1 MNIIELKDH
10 KENSQQENI
19 NEYLRRDENIA
30 EIKKIFYNRH
40 SQNYAGKK
48 LRE

>member
-10 KENSQQENI
+10 KENRQQENI

-30 EIKKIFYNRH
+30 EIKKYSIIDIHEIILVKN
-40 SQNYAGKK
+40 
-48 LRE
+48 